1 MGTQRDDGGLDR
13 REFLK
18 TATAGAV
25 GLGLVGVSARRSW
38 AQGAEGKQPAARVKT
53 RPLGKTGMNVSVI
66 GYGCGGATPQHLP
79 LLQAAFENG
88 ITLFDTAW
96 GYGGGRSEAAV
107 GKFVETLKDRESVQ
121 IVTKSSGWSPPRGS
135 SKEVYEAL
143 KGRLTESLKRM
154 KSDYVDLFYWPH
166 GASSPEATRNEA
178 CKEALLKLKQEKLIR
193 HVGTS
198 SHSNYART
206 CGAAIE
212 DGFYEAL
219 MPVINICTQNP
230 DQAGAVAPR
239 GGRRRRRGRD
249 IEDTRAMLKAAA
261 GKKVGIIGMKVANGG
276 FLGANA
282 DQLLA
287 DAFPQENGL
296 SRHQKLYTWM
306 LRQEGISAVL
316 VGIRDV
322 RHLKEAIEVGNLV

>member
-1 MGTQRDDGGLDR
+1 MGTKRDEGGLDR

-18 TATAGAV
+18 TVTAGAV
-25 GLGLVGVSARRSW
+25 GLGLTGTTARTAT
-38 AQGAEGKQPAARVKT
+38 AQGAEGRKPADRVKT

-96 GYGGGRSEAAV
+96 GYGRGRSEAAV
-107 GKFVETLKDRESVQ
+107 GTFVETLKDRESIH

-135 SKEVYEAL
+135 SKEVYDAL

-166 GASSPEATRNEA
+166 GASSPQATRNQA
-178 CKEALLKLKQEKLIR
+178 CQEALLKLKEEKLIR

-198 SHSNYART
+198 SHSNYAKT
-206 CGAAIE
+206 CEAAIE
-212 DGFYEAL
+212 DGFYDAL

-230 DQAGAVAPR
+230 EEAGEVAPR
-239 GGRRRRRGRD
+239 GGRRRRGRTV
-249 IEDTRAMLKAAA
+249 EDTRPMLKAAIR
-261 GKKVGIIGMKVANGG
+261 KKVGIIGMKVANGG
-276 FLGANA
+276 FLGGNT

-287 DAFPQENGL
+287 EAFPEKSGL
-296 SRHQKLYTWM
+296 SRHQQLYTWM

-322 RHLKEAIEVGNLV
+322 KHLKQAIEVGKLV